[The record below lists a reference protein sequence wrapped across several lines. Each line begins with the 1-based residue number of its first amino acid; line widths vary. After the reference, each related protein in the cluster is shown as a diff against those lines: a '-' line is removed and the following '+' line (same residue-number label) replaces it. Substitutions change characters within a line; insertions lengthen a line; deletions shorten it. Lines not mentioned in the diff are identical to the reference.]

1 MPGVSEMSTE
11 LRLSPGAPAAPVP
24 PRRGPREAAVKRGRR
39 RLSVVWLVPL
49 VAGAIAIWLGV
60 VTLREQ
66 GPTVTIA
73 FKTAEGLEA
82 GKTKVRYKDIDVGT
96 VQDLRLSDD
105 LKEVVAVAEL
115 RKQVEPFVTEG
126 TRWWVVRPRVGA
138 SGVSGLGTLISGAYI
153 GLAPGQ
159 GKRAHSFTGL
169 EEPPPMTS
177 DVPGRLFSLH
187 ADGLGSV
194 DQGSP
199 VYYRGLRVGQ
209 VLGRTLDDDRR
220 GFTFEVFVDAPHDRL
235 VRDTSR
241 FWNASGIDVS
251 VSSGGVEVATESLQS
266 ILAGG
271 VAFDT
276 PGVEAPGEEAAADH
290 ASPLHESRRKVDEPV
305 YTEKVPFL
313 VRFEGSVG
321 GLHAG
326 SPVQFDGIPV
336 GVVTDVRLEWDTA
349 IHKLDIPV
357 TLDLEPQRIAIRG
370 GAAPREPYA
379 GMRNL
384 VGQGLRAQL
393 ESGNLLTGEL
403 VVELAFHPEAP
414 PAELRTDT
422 GSYPEIPSVP
432 ADLES
437 IKRSVNDVLDK
448 LAALPIDRLVGRLDQ
463 TVQGVNGLT
472 TQMPALTDSLRR
484 TADAATTT
492 LTTANGTLRSVDAM
506 TGSNSQLRLGAHG
519 LIAEPPGTARSFRAL
534 ADYLE
539 RHPESLVRGKQGGP

>member
-1 MPGVSEMSTE
+1 MTTE
-11 LRLSPGAPAAPVP
+11 LRLSPGAPAPPVP
-24 PRRGPREAAVKRGRR
+24 PRRGPREPAVKRGRR
-39 RLSVVWLVPL
+39 RFSVVWLVPL
-49 VAGAIAIWLGV
+49 VAAAIAAWLAV
-60 VTLREQ
+60 TTLREQ
-66 GPTVTIA
+66 GPTVSIV

-96 VQDLRLSDD
+96 VQDVRLSDD

-153 GLAPGQ
+153 GLDPGR
-159 GKRAHSFTGL
+159 GKHALSFTGL

-177 DVPGRLFSLH
+177 DVPGRRFSLH
-187 ADGLGSV
+187 ADSLGSV

-209 VLGRTLDDDRR
+209 VLGYSLDENRR
-220 GFTFEVFVDAPHDRL
+220 SFTFEVFVDAPHDRL

-241 FWNASGIDVS
+241 FWNASGIDLS
-251 VSSGGVEVATESLQS
+251 VGASGVELATESLQT

-271 VAFDT
+271 GAVDT
-276 PGVEAPGEEAAADH
+276 PGVEAPGEEATAGH
-290 ASPLHESRRKVDEPV
+290 ASRLYESRRKVDEPV
-305 YTEKVPFL
+305 YTEKVPYL

-326 SPVQFDGIPV
+326 SEGRFDGIPV
-336 GVVTDVRLEWDTA
+336 GTVTGTRWEYDARSHE
-349 IHKLDIPV
+349 LDIPV
-357 TLDLEPQRIAIRG
+357 TLDIEPQRITIRG
-370 GAAPREPYA
+370 GTGGPWVPYVT
-379 GMRNL
+379 MRTL
-384 VGQGLRAQL
+384 VAQGLRAQL

-403 VVELAFHPEAP
+403 VVDLAFHPEAP

-432 ADLES
+432 ADLQS
-437 IKRSVNDVLDK
+437 IKRSVNEVLDK
-448 LAALPIDRLVGRLDQ
+448 LAALPIDQLLASLDR
-463 TVQGVNGLT
+463 TVQDINGLT

-492 LTTANGTLRSVDAM
+492 LTTANGTLRSVDQM
-506 TGSNSQLRLGAHG
+506 TGGNSQLRLGAQG
-519 LIAEPPGTARSFRAL
+519 LIAELTGTARSFRAL

-539 RHPESLVRGKQGGP
+539 RHPESLVRGKRGGP

>member
-1 MPGVSEMSTE
+1 MTTE
-11 LRLSPGAPAAPVP
+11 LRLSAGAPASPTP
-24 PRRGPREAAVKRGRR
+24 PRRGPREAAVGRGGR

-49 VAGAIAIWLGV
+49 VAAAIAAWLA
-60 VTLREQ
+60 VTPFREQ
-66 GPTVTIA
+66 GAAVSIA
-73 FKTAEGLEA
+73 FETAEGLEA

-105 LKEVVAVAEL
+105 LENVVAVAEL

-153 GLAPGQ
+153 GLDPGR
-159 GKRAHSFTGL
+159 GKRTLSFTGL

-177 DVPGRLFSLH
+177 DVPGRRFALH

-220 GFTFEVFVDAPHDRL
+220 SFTFEVFVDAPHDQL

-251 VSSGGVEVATESLQS
+251 VSSGGVEVATESLQT

-276 PGVEAPGEEAAADH
+276 PGVETPGEEAAADH
-290 ASPLHESRRKVDEPV
+290 AFRLYESRRKVDESV
-305 YTEKVPFL
+305 YTEKVPYL

-326 SPVQFDGIPV
+326 SEVRFDGIPV
-336 GVVTDVRLEWDTA
+336 GTVTDVRLEYDATSRQ
-349 IHKLDIPV
+349 LDIPV
-357 TLDLEPQRIAIRG
+357 ALTIEPQRIAIRG
-370 GAAPREPYA
+370 GTGGAWVPYVT
-379 GMRNL
+379 MRTL
-384 VGQGLRAQL
+384 VAQGLRAQL

-403 VVELAFHPEAP
+403 VVELAFHPDAP

-422 GSYPEIPSVP
+422 GPVPKIPSVP

-437 IKRSVNDVLDK
+437 IKRSVNQVLDK
-448 LAALPIDRLVGRLDQ
+448 LAALPIDRLLASLDQ
-463 TVQGVNGLT
+463 TVQGLNGVT
-472 TQMPALTDSLRR
+472 TQMPPLADSLRR
-484 TADAATTT
+484 TADAAATT
-492 LTTANGTLRSVDAM
+492 LATAHRTLRMGDEAA
-506 TGSNSQLRLGAHG
+506 GSGSQLRLGTNE
-519 LIAEPPGTARSFRAL
+519 LIAEMTRTARSMRGL

-539 RHPESLVRGKQGGP
+539 RHPESLLRGKRGAP

>member
-1 MPGVSEMSTE
+1 
-11 LRLSPGAPAAPVP
+11 
-24 PRRGPREAAVKRGRR
+24 
-39 RLSVVWLVPL
+39 
-49 VAGAIAIWLGV
+49 
-60 VTLREQ
+60 
-66 GPTVTIA
+66 
-73 FKTAEGLEA
+73 
-82 GKTKVRYKDIDVGT
+82 
-96 VQDLRLSDD
+96 
-105 LKEVVAVAEL
+105 
-115 RKQVEPFVTEG
+115 
-126 TRWWVVRPRVGA
+126 VVRPRVGA

-153 GLAPGQ
+153 GLDPGQ
-159 GKRAHSFTGL
+159 GKRALSFTGL
-169 EEPPPMTS
+169 EEPPPMIS
-177 DVPGRLFSLH
+177 DAPGRRFSLR
-187 ADGLGSV
+187 ADSLGSV

-209 VLGRTLDDDRR
+209 VLGYTLDENHRT
-220 GFTFEVFVDAPHDRL
+220 FTFEVFVDAPHDQL

-276 PGVEAPGEEAAADH
+276 PGIEGPGEEAAADH
-290 ASPLHESRRKVDEPV
+290 AFRLFESRRKVDEPV
-305 YTEKVPFL
+305 ITERVPYL
-313 VRFEGSVG
+313 VEFSGSVG

-326 SPVQFDGIPV
+326 SPVQFNGIPV
-336 GVVTDVRLEWDTA
+336 GVVTDVRLEYDA
-349 IHKLDIPV
+349 ASKRIGIPV
-357 TLDLEPQRIAIRG
+357 TLDIEPQRIAVRG
-370 GAAPREPYA
+370 GTPPREPYV

-384 VGQGLRAQL
+384 VAQGLRAQL
-393 ESGNLLTGEL
+393 ETGNLLTGEL
-403 VVELAFHPEAP
+403 VVDLAFHPEAP

-422 GSYPEIPSVP
+422 GSFPEIPSVP
-432 ADLES
+432 ADLET
-437 IKRSVNDVLDK
+437 IKRSVNQVLDK
-448 LAALPIDRLVGRLDQ
+448 VAALPIDQLLARLDQ

-506 TGSNSQLRLGAHG
+506 TGSSSQLRLGAQG
-519 LIAEPPGTARSFRAL
+519 LIAELTGTARSFRAL

>member
-1 MPGVSEMSTE
+1 MTTE
-11 LRLSPGAPAAPVP
+11 LRLSPGAPAPPVP
-24 PRRGPREAAVKRGRR
+24 PRRGPREPAVKRGRR
-39 RLSVVWLVPL
+39 RFSVVWLVPL
-49 VAGAIAIWLGV
+49 VAAAIAAWLAV
-60 VTLREQ
+60 TTLREQ
-66 GPTVTIA
+66 GPTVSIV

-82 GKTKVRYKDIDVGT
+82 GKTKVRYKDIEVGT

-105 LKEVVAVAEL
+105 LKNVVAVAEL

-153 GLAPGQ
+153 GLDPGR
-159 GKRAHSFTGL
+159 GERTLSFTGL

-177 DVPGRLFSLH
+177 DVPGRRFALH

-199 VYYRGLRVGQ
+199 VYYRGLRVGR

-220 GFTFEVFVDAPHDRL
+220 SFTFEVFVDAPHDRL
-235 VRDTSR
+235 VRDASR

-276 PGVEAPGEEAAADH
+276 PGIEAPGEEAAADH
-290 ASPLHESRRKVDEPV
+290 AFPLHESRRKVDEPV
-305 YTEKVPFL
+305 YTEKVPYL

-326 SPVQFDGIPV
+326 SPVQFNGIPV
-336 GVVTDVRLEWDTA
+336 GAVTDVRLEYDA
-349 IHKLDIPV
+349 ASRKLDIPV
-357 TLDLEPQRIAIRG
+357 ALTIEPQRIAIRG
-370 GAAPREPYA
+370 GTGGPWVPYVT
-379 GMRNL
+379 MRTL
-384 VGQGLRAQL
+384 VAQGLRAQL
-393 ESGNLLTGEL
+393 ETGNLLTGEL
-403 VVELAFHPEAP
+403 VVELAFHPDAP
-414 PAELRTDT
+414 PAGLGTDT
-422 GSYPEIPSVP
+422 GPVPEIPSVP

-437 IKRSVNDVLDK
+437 IKRSVNQVLDK
-448 LAALPIDRLVGRLDQ
+448 VAALPIDQLVAELGQ
-463 TVQGVNGLT
+463 TVEGVNGLT
-472 TQMPALTDSLRR
+472 TQVPALTDSLRR

-492 LTTANGTLRSVDAM
+492 LATANGTLRMVGEAA
-506 TGSNSQLRLGAHG
+506 GSGSQLRLGTNE
-519 LIAEPPGTARSFRAL
+519 LIAEMTRTARSMRGL

-539 RHPESLVRGKQGGP
+539 RHPESLLRGKQGAP

>member
-1 MPGVSEMSTE
+1 MPTE
-11 LRLSPGAPAAPVP
+11 LRLSAGEPVPRVP
-24 PRRGPREAAVKRGRR
+24 PRRGPPEAAAKRGRFR
-39 RLSVVWLVPL
+39 FSVVWLVPL
-49 VAGAIAIWLGV
+49 VAAAIAAWLAV
-60 VTLREQ
+60 TTLREQ
-66 GPTVTIA
+66 GPTVSIA

-96 VQDLRLSDD
+96 VQDVRLSDD
-105 LKEVVAVAEL
+105 LKGVVAVAEL

-153 GLAPGQ
+153 GLDPGR
-159 GKRAHSFTGL
+159 GERTLSFTGL

-177 DVPGRLFSLH
+177 DVPGRRFALH

-209 VLGRTLDDDRR
+209 VLGRTLDKNRR
-220 GFTFEVFVDAPHDRL
+220 SFTFEVFVDAPHDRL

-251 VSSGGVEVATESLQS
+251 VGAGGVDVATESLQS

-276 PGVEAPGEEAAADH
+276 PGVEAPGEEATAGH
-290 ASPLHESRRKVDEPV
+290 AFRLYESKRKVDEPV
-305 YTEKVPFL
+305 YTEKVPYL

-326 SPVQFDGIPV
+326 SEERFDGIPV
-336 GVVTDVRLEWDTA
+336 GTVTGIRLEWDTA
-349 IHKLDIPV
+349 THALDIPV
-357 TLDLEPQRIAIRG
+357 RLDLEPQRIAIRG

-379 GMRNL
+379 GMRGL
-384 VGQGLRAQL
+384 VAQGLRAQL

-403 VVELAFHPEAP
+403 VVELAFHPDAP

-422 GSYPEIPSVP
+422 GFYPEIPTVP
-432 ADLES
+432 ADLET
-437 IKRSVNDVLDK
+437 IKRSVNEVLDK
-448 LAALPIDRLVGRLDQ
+448 VAALPIDRLLASLDQ
-463 TVQGVNGLT
+463 TVQGINGLT

-484 TADAATTT
+484 TADAATAT

-506 TGSNSQLRLGAHG
+506 TGSTSQLRLGAQN
-519 LIAEPPGTARSFRAL
+519 LIAELTGTARSFRAL

-539 RHPESLVRGKQGGP
+539 RHPESLVRGKSGGP

>member
-1 MPGVSEMSTE
+1 MSTE
-11 LRLSPGAPAAPVP
+11 LRLSPGAPAPPVP

-39 RLSVVWLVPL
+39 RFSVVWLVPL
-49 VAGAIAIWLGV
+49 VAAAIAAWLA
-60 VTLREQ
+60 VTALREQ
-66 GPTVTIA
+66 GPTVSIV

-96 VQDLRLSDD
+96 VQDVRLSDD
-105 LKEVVAVAEL
+105 LEEVVAVAEL

-126 TRWWVVRPRVGA
+126 TRWGVVRPRVGA

-153 GLAPGQ
+153 GLDPGR
-159 GKRAHSFTGL
+159 GKHALSFTGL

-177 DVPGRLFSLH
+177 DVPGRRFSLH
-187 ADGLGSV
+187 ADNLGSV
-194 DQGSP
+194 EQGAP

-209 VLGRTLDDDRR
+209 VLGRTLNENRR
-220 GFTFEVFVDAPHDRL
+220 SFTFAVFVDAPNDRL

-251 VSSGGVEVATESLQS
+251 VGANGVSVATESLQS

-276 PGVEAPGEEAAADH
+276 PGIEAPGEEAAAGH
-290 ASPLHESRRKVDEPV
+290 AFHPYESRRKVDEPV
-305 YTEKVPFL
+305 ITEKVPFL
-313 VRFEGSVG
+313 VEFSGSVC

-326 SPVQFDGIPV
+326 SPVQFNGIPV
-336 GVVTDVRLEWDTA
+336 GVVTDVRLEYDATSR
-349 IHKLDIPV
+349 KLDIPV
-357 TLDLEPQRIAIRG
+357 ALTIEPQRIAIRG
-370 GAAPREPYA
+370 GTGGPWVPYVT
-379 GMRNL
+379 MRTL
-384 VGQGLRAQL
+384 VAQGLRAQL

-403 VVELAFHPEAP
+403 VVELAFHPDAP

-422 GSYPEIPSVP
+422 GPVPEIPSVP

-437 IKRSVNDVLDK
+437 IKRSVNQVLDK
-448 LAALPIDRLVGRLDQ
+448 VAALPIDKLVGQLQ
-463 TVQGVNGLT
+463 ETVQGLNGLT

-506 TGSNSQLRLGAHG
+506 TGSNSQLRLGAQG
-519 LIAEPPGTARSFRAL
+519 LIAELTGTARSFRAL
-534 ADYLE
+534 ADELE
-539 RHPESLVRGKQGGP
+539 RHPESLVRGKSGGP

>member
-1 MPGVSEMSTE
+1 MSTE
-11 LRLSPGAPAAPVP
+11 LRLSPGAPAPPVP
-24 PRRGPREAAVKRGRR
+24 PRRGPREPAVKRGRR
-39 RLSVVWLVPL
+39 RFSVVWLVPL
-49 VAGAIAIWLGV
+49 VAAAIATWLAV
-60 VTLREQ
+60 TTLREQ
-66 GPTVTIA
+66 GPTVSIV

-96 VQDLRLSDD
+96 VQDVRLSDD

-115 RKQVEPFVTEG
+115 RKQVEPFMTEG

-153 GLAPGQ
+153 GLDPGQ
-159 GKRAHSFTGL
+159 GRHALSFTGL

-177 DVPGRLFSLH
+177 DVPGRRFSLH
-187 ADGLGSV
+187 ADDLGSV

-220 GFTFEVFVDAPHDRL
+220 SFTFTVFVDAPHDRL

-251 VSSGGVEVATESLQS
+251 VSSGGVEVATESLQT

-271 VAFDT
+271 GAFDT
-276 PGVEAPGEEAAADH
+276 PGIEAPGEEAAADRGFR
-290 ASPLHESRRKVDEPV
+290 LFESRRKVDEPV
-305 YTEKVPFL
+305 ITERVPFL
-313 VRFEGSVG
+313 ARFSGSVG

-349 IHKLDIPV
+349 THELDIPV

-379 GMRNL
+379 GMRGL
-384 VGQGLRAQL
+384 VAQGLRAQL

-403 VVELAFHPEAP
+403 VVDLAFHPDAP

-432 ADLES
+432 ADLET
-437 IKRSVNDVLDK
+437 IKRSVNEVLDK
-448 LAALPIDRLVGRLDQ
+448 VAALPIDRLLASLDQ
-463 TVQGVNGLT
+463 TVQGINGLT
-472 TQMPALTDSLRR
+472 TQMPPLTDSLRR
-484 TADAATTT
+484 TADAAATT
-492 LTTANGTLRSVDAM
+492 LATANGTLRSVDQM
-506 TGSNSQLRLGAHG
+506 TGSTSQLRLGAQN
-519 LIAEPPGTARSFRAL
+519 LIAELTGTARSFRAL

-539 RHPESLVRGKQGGP
+539 RHPESLVRGKSGGP